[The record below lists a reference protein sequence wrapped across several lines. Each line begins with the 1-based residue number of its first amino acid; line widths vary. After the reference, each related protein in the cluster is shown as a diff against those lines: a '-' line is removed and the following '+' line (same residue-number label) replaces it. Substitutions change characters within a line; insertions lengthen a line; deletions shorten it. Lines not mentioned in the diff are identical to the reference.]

1 MQKSSLLPEAKTM
14 GFSDEKIRTPFHKHI
29 DVYNHTVTTFTDLVK
44 RILDPKT
51 QSNELIFK
59 DKCSVTKQ

>member
-1 MQKSSLLPEAKTM
+1 M